1 MLSSRKDNKMKKG
14 SFDIFENLQEKI
26 KDYEKLGI
34 EFGSVS
40 KVY

>member
-1 MLSSRKDNKMKKG
+1 MKRG
-14 SFDIFENLQEKI
+14 SFDIFENLQERI